1 MPENG
6 SFDYVIVGAGS
17 AGCVLA
23 NRLTEDGRH
32 RVLLLEAGGR
42 DTNPWLHI
50 PLGYGKVFDDP
61 KVNWCYATEPDP
73 TCGNRRIV
81 QPRGKVLGGSSS
93 INGMVYIRGNA
104 ADYDHWR
111 QLGNT
116 GWSYDDVLP
125 YFRKLEDNPRG
136 ADEFH
141 GTGGPQVVSEQRD
154 FHPLGRAHLEA
165 AVQAGYPLNPD
176 FNGAQQEGFG
186 RYQVTQRTGR
196 RWSTA
201 RGYLRPARKRAN
213 LTVETGAFANRVL
226 FEGRRAVGVE
236 YQVGDETRIVRPNAE
251 VILAL
256 GAFTSPQL
264 LQLSGVGPAA
274 LLREHGIDVVADMP
288 GVGAGMQ
295 DHYLIR
301 MVYRCKQ
308 PVTLND
314 VMQSRVRSVGTLLR
328 YALFRRGMMAMAAV
342 PTGGFFRSDP
352 SRDTPDLQHHI
363 VLYSNGGATGKH
375 GSTLHEF
382 SGLSATIIMLRPE
395 SRGAVEIGSADP
407 RDAPLIKSRYLSAEN
422 DSRAL
427 MRGVRAVQEIMRQP
441 ALEPFVGEAIEP
453 GADVVTDD
461 DVIAYLRNFGNTG
474 FHPTSTCRMGVDET
488 AVVDPRL
495 RVHGIDGLRVV
506 DASIMPAVPSGN
518 TNAPTIMLAE
528 KASDMILEDA
538 RGA

>member
-213 LTVETGAFANRVL
+213 LTVETGAF
-226 FEGRRAVGVE
+226 
-236 YQVGDETRIVRPNAE
+236 
-251 VILAL
+251 
-256 GAFTSPQL
+256 
-264 LQLSGVGPAA
+264 
-274 LLREHGIDVVADMP
+274 
-288 GVGAGMQ
+288 
-295 DHYLIR
+295 
-301 MVYRCKQ
+301 
-308 PVTLND
+308 
-314 VMQSRVRSVGTLLR
+314 
-328 YALFRRGMMAMAAV
+328 
-342 PTGGFFRSDP
+342 
-352 SRDTPDLQHHI
+352 
-363 VLYSNGGATGKH
+363 
-375 GSTLHEF
+375 
-382 SGLSATIIMLRPE
+382 
-395 SRGAVEIGSADP
+395 
-407 RDAPLIKSRYLSAEN
+407 
-422 DSRAL
+422 
-427 MRGVRAVQEIMRQP
+427 
-441 ALEPFVGEAIEP
+441 
-453 GADVVTDD
+453 
-461 DVIAYLRNFGNTG
+461 
-474 FHPTSTCRMGVDET
+474 
-488 AVVDPRL
+488 
-495 RVHGIDGLRVV
+495 
-506 DASIMPAVPSGN
+506 
-518 TNAPTIMLAE
+518 
-528 KASDMILEDA
+528 
-538 RGA
+538 